1 MSNIET
7 VIKKLL
13 SDNIFYY
20 VSDMTIE
27 ENVNDASFSNRE
39 INKIKR
45 NGFKIYTQGSIP
57 EDINSKH
64 IEYIQVKSDNMIK
77 VSDIRK
83 TEILRLRIC
92 VDIILNKE
100 LETVYQQLSPNHP
113 VMFRD
118 ERLARMQMLKT
129 TSNIKELEKEWAR
142 YKYLVMEYSQEG
154 YNELRSLFA
163 HPEELTVDSFYRVIF
178 RVFRDTPSKGSR
190 INALQHV
197 WGYFKNIAT
206 SKEQDYYFKEL
217 ENYDEDKAII
227 IKNFLYDL
235 SQKYDVQFLKNSY
248 YFYN

>member
-20 VSDMTIE
+20 VSDLTIE
-27 ENVNDASFSNRE
+27 ENVNDGSFSNRE

-45 NGFKIYTQGSIP
+45 HGFKIYIQCLIP
-57 EDINSKH
+57 ETINNKH
-64 IEYIQVKSDNMIK
+64 IEYIQVQSDNMIK
-77 VSDIRK
+77 ASEMRE
-83 TEILRLRIC
+83 TEGLRLRIC

-100 LETVYQQLSPNHP
+100 LEAIYQQLSPNHP
-113 VMFRD
+113 VMFKD

-163 HPEELTVDSFYRVIF
+163 HPEELTVDFFYKVIF
-178 RVFRDTPSKGSR
+178 RVFRGTPSKGSR
-190 INALQHV
+190 MNALQHV

-206 SKEQDYYFKEL
+206 SKEQDYFIKKMA
-217 ENYDEDKAII
+217 NYDEDKAII
-227 IKNFLYDL
+227 IKDFLYDL
-235 SQKYDVQFLKNSY
+235 SRKYDVQFLKNSY